1 MCGGNHSAARLAGLN
16 PSKTA
21 TILYM
26 NSGML
31 STIAGALLASRMH
44 SASHEA
50 LSSSAIDAITAA
62 VLGGVSFMGGSGSI
76 SGLFFGTLLLNV
88 FSNGLVVIGMTAY
101 WQLVLQGLVLII
113 ALSLDY
119 YSTKARDASLNRARI
134 KQSS

>member
-1 MCGGNHSAARLAGLN
+1 MCGGNRSAARLAGLN
-16 PSKTA
+16 PKKTT

-26 NSGML
+26 NIGML
-31 STIAGALLASRMH
+31 SVFAGTLLASRMH

-76 SGLFFGTLLLNV
+76 LGLFLGALLLNA
-88 FSNGLVVIGMTAY
+88 FSNGLVVIGMTPY
-101 WQLVLQGLVLII
+101 WALVMQGMVLII

-119 YSTKARDASLNRARI
+119 YSTKARDASLKKARLSDTI
-134 KQSS
+134 